1 MFGTK
6 SIPQDAV
13 VAVNPGRPKL
23 VSVSRSCST
32 SNAVPRVLKPSTPKQ
47 NPKLVSAFSPDTP
60 PDTPDAVDN
69 GENLRDVLATMGISQ
84 KALEKE
90 TLDTPRP
97 ITPPRTPSVASSRAL
112 SQSRERQ
119 STSTIPYDVIPK
131 SYRSFS
137 VRAKQLPWII
147 SQLEDSVADF
157 PLTMLQPNAAVIL
170 ELRKQ
175 RAPRFPCQ
183 SSPQTSPASR
193 SRSSH
198 FRPRHSRSSSL
209 QFSPQLHQYDYYQ
222 SAELDDSQ
230 LQPLRNI
237 FPRTTDAF
245 RCSLFATLLAL
256 NHVSELLISA
266 FPPTS
271 RQFPFKVPEKAR
283 SRLGIRLPFRTSST
297 LERSQVRFRIER
309 LLEGLQMCARKMIE
323 TMGGPA
329 LGNGDEALLKA
340 VVEVV
345 RTIG

>member
-1 MFGTK
+1 VL
-6 SIPQDAV
+6 QDAA

-23 VSVSRSCST
+23 VSISRSCSNAT
-32 SNAVPRVLKPSTPKQ
+32 SLPRVFKPSTPQQ

-60 PDTPDAVDN
+60 PDTPNATN
-69 GENLRDVLATMGISQ
+69 HGENLPDVLATLGITQ
-84 KALEKE
+84 KTPESHIEK
-90 TLDTPRP
+90 PRP
-97 ITPPRTPSVASSRAL
+97 ITPPRTPSVTSSGPL
-112 SQSRERQ
+112 SRSKDPQ
-119 STSTIPYDVIPK
+119 STTPITDHAVQR

-137 VRAKQLPWII
+137 IRAKQLPWIL
-147 SQLEDSVADF
+147 SQLEESVANF
-157 PLTMLQPNAAVIL
+157 PLTMLQPNSPVIF

-175 RAPRFPCQ
+175 RVPRLAYQ
-183 SSPQTSPASR
+183 GATQASPSASR
-193 SRSSH
+193 PRSSH

-209 QFSPQLHQYDYYQ
+209 RSSPQLHQAEYYHQ
-222 SAELDDSQ
+222 NAELEDSQ

-237 FPRTTDAF
+237 FPCTTDAF

-271 RQFPFKVPEKAR
+271 RQFPFKVPDKAR
-283 SRLGIRLPFRTSST
+283 ARLGIRLPFLTSSS

-309 LLEGLQMCARKMIE
+309 LLEGLQMCARRLIE

-329 LGNGDEALLKA
+329 LGNGDEPFLKA
-340 VVEVV
+340 VGEVV